1 VLPRHLSATSSDRF
15 RPAAHE
21 YRQRAHLRM
30 LRQISRER
38 NRRQRARQRG
48 VPDVTRLPLGP
59 GLSYRIAGGGR
70 RLFRRS
76 CACSLILA
84 PGSASGTGTVEFVRA
99 QLQTRRRCWVVQSA
113 YCERFLLKS
122 LQSCSVRKQA
132 FGQNFESYIATES
145 QVSCP
150 VDLSHATHPQR
161 RDYAISSDRAA
172 RRQSHDVVMILLRGI
187 GT

>member
-1 VLPRHLSATSSDRF
+1 MLPRHLSATSSARC

-70 RLFRRS
+70 RLFTRS

-84 PGSASGTGTVEFVRA
+84 PSGASGLFGLYLKDMGTGGRIITNHRA
-99 QLQTRRRCWVVQSA
+99 PALP
-113 YCERFLLKS
+113 KP
-122 LQSCSVRKQA
+122 SCSVTYSLDATWR
-132 FGQNFESYIATES
+132 IAADDAPRWVPRGS
-145 QVSCP
+145 GSHGP
-150 VDLSHATHPQR
+150 DGVDVAAVAVTPP
-161 RDYAISSDRAA
+161 ANRAA
-172 RRQSHDVVMILLRGI
+172 LHSYSVVPCSRRASR
-187 GT
+187 